1 MTTLLVLGAT
11 SAIAQA
17 VARRHAEAGGRC
29 VLVARNAER
38 LAAIAADL
46 RARGAAE
53 VIEQHADFARDD
65 ADEAVPRL
73 LSAHGLPDLAL
84 LAWGALGHQL
94 EAELSGVAAR
104 ETLESNLASPA
115 VWLLALAR
123 EMPRERAATLIVLGS
138 VAGDRGR
145 QSNFVY
151 GAAKAGLAALCEGLQ
166 HRLHGARLRV
176 LLVKPGP
183 VDTPMTAH
191 IPRGGQGGGIPFAS
205 PDTVARDI
213 LRAAQRG
220 RAVLYTP
227 WFWRWIML
235 AIRIAPRA
243 LLHRTKL

>member
-1 MTTLLVLGAT
+1 VRTLLVLGAT

-17 VARRHAEAGGRC
+17 VARRHAEAGGGRC
-29 VLVARNAER
+29 VLVARNAAR
-38 LAAIAADL
+38 LDAVAADL

-53 VIEQHADFARDD
+53 VAVEIADFARDD

-73 LSAHGLPDLAL
+73 LAAHGLPDLAL
-84 LAWGALGHQL
+84 LAWGALGDQA
-94 EAELSGVAAR
+94 EAEASGAAAR
-104 ETLESNLASPA
+104 EALEANLASPA
-115 VWLLALAR
+115 LWLLALAR
-123 EMPRERAATLIVLGS
+123 AMPREREATLVVLGS

-166 HRLHGARLRV
+166 HRLRGAGLRV

-191 IPRGGQGGGIPFAS
+191 MPRGGMPFAS

-213 LRAAQRG
+213 LRAAERG

-235 AIRIAPRA
+235 AIRAAPRA
-243 LLHRTKL
+243 LLHRTRL

>member
-1 MTTLLVLGAT
+1 MLGAT

-17 VARRHAEAGGRC
+17 VARRHAEGGGRC
-29 VLVARNAER
+29 VLVARSAAR
-38 LAAIAADL
+38 LGAVAADL

-53 VIEQHADFARDD
+53 VVVELADFARDD

-73 LSAHGLPDLAL
+73 LAAHGMPDLAL
-84 LAWGALGHQL
+84 LAWGALGDQA
-94 EAELSGVAAR
+94 EAEASGAAAR
-104 ETLESNLASPA
+104 ATLESNLASPA
-115 VWLLALAR
+115 LWLLALAR
-123 EMPRERAATLIVLGS
+123 EVPRDRAATLIVLGS

-145 QSNFVY
+145 RSNFVY

-166 HRLHGARLRV
+166 HRLHGAALRV

-191 IPRGGQGGGIPFAS
+191 LPRGAMPFAS
-205 PDTVARDI
+205 PDSVARDI
-213 LRAAQRG
+213 LRAAERG

-227 WFWRWIML
+227 GFWRWIML
-235 AIRIAPRA
+235 AIRLAPRA